1 MTPENRVKSQVLKY
15 LKLRQIK
22 AWSNPSGAVRI
33 RPGKFMSFGLK
44 GSSDILGLLPGGR
57 FLAVECKA
65 KGGRL
70 SAEQKQFLAEIRDLG
85 GLAIV
90 AKSWTDIDQALREGS
105 YVSDGPLFEAPE
117 VRGKG
122 EA

>member
-1 MTPENRVKSQVLKY
+1 LTPDGQVKAEVLKY

-33 RPGKFMSFGLK
+33 RPRKFMSFGLK

-57 FLAVECKA
+57 FLAIECKA

-70 SAEQKQFLAEIRDLG
+70 SPEQREFLSDIKALG
-85 GLAIV
+85 GMAVV
-90 AKSWTDIDQALREGS
+90 AKSWTDIDQALREGG
-105 YVSDGPLFEAPE
+105 YISDGPLFEAPE
-117 VRGKG
+117 VRG
-122 EA
+122 ECS